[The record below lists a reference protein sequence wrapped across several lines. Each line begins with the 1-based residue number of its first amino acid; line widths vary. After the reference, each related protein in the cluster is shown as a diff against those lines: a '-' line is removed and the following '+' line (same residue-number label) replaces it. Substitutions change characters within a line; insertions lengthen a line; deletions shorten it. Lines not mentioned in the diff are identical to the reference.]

1 MIAGVGVDVVEIGR
15 FGTALERTPSLRG
28 RLFTPTEAKLP
39 LASLA
44 ARFAAKEALAKALG
58 ATAQLA
64 WQDAEVIASD
74 GHRPEFELRGTVRAR
89 TEELGIISTHLSM
102 SHDGTIATAFV
113 VAEC

>member
-15 FGTALERTPSLRG
+15 FGTAMERTPSLCG

-64 WQDAEVIASD
+64 WRDAEVKTTD
-74 GHRPEFELRGTVRAR
+74 GQRPKFELRGTVLAR
-89 TEELGIISTHLSM
+89 TNELGITRTHLSM
-102 SHDGTIATAFV
+102 SHDGTMATAFV